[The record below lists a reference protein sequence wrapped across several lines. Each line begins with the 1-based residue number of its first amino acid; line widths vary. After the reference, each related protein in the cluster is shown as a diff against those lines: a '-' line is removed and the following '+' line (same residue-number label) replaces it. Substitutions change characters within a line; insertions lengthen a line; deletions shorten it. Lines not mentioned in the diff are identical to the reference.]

1 MHALYNAGYCS
12 LSTEIS
18 QPAPISYE
26 VIRIQVIKYGRQ
38 GQWTQQVFYV

>member
-38 GQWTQQVFYV
+38 GQ